1 MESPEQ
7 IRDRLLARFPGAEIS
22 VVTNPGVA
30 AQHSLL
36 LGATHA
42 RAIAEFL
49 RDEATLKLDQC
60 SNVTGID
67 WPEKE
72 IVETTKSTVPD
83 PAGGPAKV
91 VELKTKRIQ
100 PGYLEV
106 IYHLYSIALRYGP
119 VVLRLRTGNRT
130 DQIAVPSL
138 TPVWRACEFQEREV
152 FDLYGVV
159 FDGHPDLRRILM
171 WPEFKDHPMRRD
183 YVEPDDYE
191 WEPTPHGAV
200 LEKAK
205 AHYPT
210 PAAQPQDV
218 PSVALAKEGLKP

>member
-1 MESPEQ
+1 METAEQ
-7 IRDRLLARFPGAEIS
+7 IRDRLLARFPGAEVS
-22 VVTNPGVA
+22 VITNPGPA

-36 LGATHA
+36 LGAAHA

-49 RDEATLKLDQC
+49 RDDAALKLDQC

-72 IVETTKSTVPD
+72 IVETAKTTVPD
-83 PAGGPAKV
+83 PAGGPAKI
-91 VELKTKRIQ
+91 VEQKTKRIQ

-106 IYHLYSIALRYGP
+106 VYHLYSIALRHGP
-119 VVLRLRTGNRT
+119 VILRLRTGNRT
-130 DQIAVPSL
+130 DQVTVASL

-171 WPEFKDHPMRRD
+171 WPEFKDHPMRKD

-191 WEPTPHGAV
+191 WEPTPHGVV

-205 AHYPT
+205 AHYPAT
-210 PAAQPQDV
+210 PAPAAAPGKGA
-218 PSVALAKEGLKP
+218 SA